1 MSDKCEYCK
10 KDLTFLN
17 AENKSRHNLKH
28 LNSGHTKITSIKP
41 ITGYFHKQAGK
52 NATEGIPDASMCT
65 YGAKFNL
72 KSACTS
78 SKKTPCTNRPI
89 RCSVCQCVF
98 WSYNILFHFSL
109 NHSHL
114 SYTDKCHPSDDE
126 ISNVKKSNY

>member
-52 NATEGIPDASMCT
+52 NATDGFE
-65 YGAKFNL
+65 
-72 KSACTS
+72 
-78 SKKTPCTNRPI
+78 R
-89 RCSVCQCVF
+89 
-98 WSYNILFHFSL
+98 
-109 NHSHL
+109 
-114 SYTDKCHPSDDE
+114 
-126 ISNVKKSNY
+126 NVKKYLNKKRSFFK